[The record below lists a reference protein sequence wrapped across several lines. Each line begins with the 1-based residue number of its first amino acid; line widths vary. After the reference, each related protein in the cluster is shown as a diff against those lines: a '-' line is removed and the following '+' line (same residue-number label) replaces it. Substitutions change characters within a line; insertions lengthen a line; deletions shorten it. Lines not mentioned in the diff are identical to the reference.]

1 MTRDET
7 REPPPELDPRSGLS
21 HEAIHE
27 ELHRILM
34 SPEFQ
39 ATDRM
44 RDFLRFVVE
53 EALAGRADQL
63 KGFTIATQV
72 FGRGKNFDA
81 AQDPI
86 VRIQAGRLRR
96 ALERYY
102 LVAGWRDP
110 IHIDMPKGR
119 YIPYFVV
126 QTVEK
131 GRIQDPTTQTAD
143 RLGDY
148 SPVGPSVAV
157 LPLKN
162 LTADPNQDFF
172 AIGLAEDLVT
182 ELTRFQDIVVFP
194 CQRTTLGTG
203 SLADLEQLT
212 RTAGARFLLGG
223 TVRRDPETTK
233 VSMRLIDAKTGRQIW
248 AGVYKHK
255 LEASSLIATQEDIAR
270 NVVASIGSEYGIIA
284 RRLSTESRKKS
295 PGDLDTYEAMFRYY
309 SYQIAP
315 SPQTSGECFVA
326 LQRAVEKEPE
336 YGPAWSALATLHCQ
350 MHTFDVPDFD
360 RPLDTALQYA
370 RKGVFL
376 EPGSQIGRLV
386 LAYASYL
393 SDDLD
398 SFHQEIEMAIGLN
411 PNSLY
416 TVGTAGY
423 LHVMVGESDRGLSLL
438 DRATSANPFFPKWFH
453 TAYFMDHFRRQE
465 YERALLEI
473 QQDNCVQNFWSSAL
487 HVAVLGKLGR
497 NSEAKVHIEGLLR
510 LKPDFASQARELMRR
525 SLKVENLIDEL
536 IDGLRRGG
544 LEIREDREV
553 G

>member
-1 MTRDET
+1 MIRDET
-7 REPPPELDPRSGLS
+7 EEPPPTMEPQSGLS
-21 HEAIHE
+21 HNAIRE
-27 ELHRILM
+27 ELNRILA
-34 SPEFQ
+34 SREFH

-72 FGRGKNFDA
+72 FGRDKNFDA

-96 ALERYY
+96 SLERYY
-102 LVAGWRDP
+102 LVAGGRDP

-119 YIPYFVV
+119 YIPYFVAQAV
-126 QTVEK
+126 GTGHVK
-131 GRIQDPTTQTAD
+131 DPVV
-143 RLGDY
+143 RRGEY

-157 LPLKN
+157 LPLEN
-162 LTADPNQDFF
+162 LTGDPDQAFF
-172 AIGLAEDLVT
+172 TIGIAEDMVT
-182 ELTRFQDIVVFP
+182 ELNRFQDIVVFP
-194 CQRTTLGTG
+194 CQRTTLGAG
-203 SLADLEQLT
+203 SPTDLEQLG
-212 RTAGARFLLGG
+212 RTTGARFLLGG
-223 TVRRDPETTK
+223 TLRRDPERAK
-233 VSMRLIDAKTGRQIW
+233 VSMRLVDAQTGRQIW
-248 AGVYKHK
+248 AAAYKPE

-284 RRLSTESRKKS
+284 RRLSTESRKK
-295 PGDLDTYEAMFRYY
+295 PPADLDTYEAMFRYY

-315 SPQTSGECFVA
+315 SPQMSGECFAA
-326 LQRAVEKEPE
+326 LQLAVEKEPE
-336 YGPAWSALATLHCQ
+336 YGPAWSALATLYCQ
-350 MHTFDVPDFD
+350 MYTFDVSGFD
-360 RPLDTALQYA
+360 LPLDTALQYA

-376 EPGSQIGRLV
+376 EPGSQIGRLT

-398 SFHQEIEMAIGLN
+398 SFHQEIETALGLN

-416 TVGTAGY
+416 TVGSAGY
-423 LHVMVGESDRGLSLL
+423 LHVMVGESERGLSLL
-438 DRATSANPFFPKWFH
+438 DRAISANPFYPQWFH
-453 TAYFMDHFRRQE
+453 TAYFIDHFRRQE

-473 QQDNCVQNFWSSAL
+473 QQCNFVQGFWSPAL
-487 HVAVLGKLGR
+487 FVAVLGKLNR
-497 NSEAKVHIEGLLR
+497 SSEAKTHIEELVR
-510 LKPDFASQARELMRR
+510 LKPDFASRARELMRR
-525 SLKVENLIDEL
+525 SLKIEGFIDEL

-544 LEIREDREV
+544 LEIEERRAF

>member
-1 MTRDET
+1 MPRYEASK
-7 REPPPELDPRSGLS
+7 PPPALEPRSGLS
-21 HEAIHE
+21 HDAIRK
-27 ELHRILM
+27 ELDRILA
-34 SPEFQ
+34 SREFH

-72 FGRGKNFDA
+72 FGRGRNFDA

-119 YIPYFVV
+119 YIPYFVA
-126 QTVEK
+126 QTVETD
-131 GRIQDPTTQTAD
+131 RFQDPATRTAD
-143 RLGDY
+143 RLGES

-157 LPLKN
+157 LPLEN
-162 LTADPNQDFF
+162 LTGDPDQLFF
-172 AIGLAEDLVT
+172 TIGLAEDLVT
-182 ELTRFQDIVVFP
+182 ELNRFQDIVVFP
-194 CQRTTLGTG
+194 CQRATLGAG
-203 SLADLEQLT
+203 SPTDLERLT

-233 VSMRLIDAKTGRQIW
+233 VSMHLIDAKTGRQIW
-248 AGVYKHK
+248 AGDYKHK
-255 LEASSLIATQEDIAR
+255 LEASSLITTQEDIAR

-284 RRLSTESRKKS
+284 RRLSAESRKKS
-295 PGDLDTYEAMFRYY
+295 PTGLDTYEAMFRYY

-315 SPQTSGECFVA
+315 SPESSGECFIA

-360 RPLDTALQYA
+360 RPLDAGLQYA
-370 RKGVFL
+370 RKGVL
-376 EPGSQIGRLV
+376 LDPGSQIGRLV

-398 SFHQEIEMAIGLN
+398 SFHQEIETAIRLN

-416 TVGTAGY
+416 TVGSAGY
-423 LHVMVGESDRGLSLL
+423 LHVMVGESERGLSLL
-438 DRATSANPFFPKWFH
+438 DRATSANPFFPQWFH

-497 NSEAKVHIEGLLR
+497 SSEAKVHIEGLLR

-525 SLKVENLIDEL
+525 SLKVESVIDEL
-536 IDGLRRGG
+536 IDGLGRGG
-544 LEIREDREV
+544 LEIREDRAV

>member
-1 MTRDET
+1 MIRDET
-7 REPPPELDPRSGLS
+7 EEPPPTLEPQSGLS
-21 HEAIHE
+21 HNAIRE
-27 ELHRILM
+27 ELNRILA
-34 SPEFQ
+34 SREFH

-72 FGRGKNFDA
+72 FGRDKNFDA

-96 ALERYY
+96 SLERYY
-102 LVAGWRDP
+102 LVAGGRDP

-126 QTVEK
+126 QAVGTGHVK
-131 GRIQDPTTQTAD
+131 DPVN
-143 RLGDY
+143 RRGEY

-157 LPLKN
+157 LPLEN
-162 LTADPNQDFF
+162 LTEDPDQTFF
-172 AIGLAEDLVT
+172 TIGLAEDLVT
-182 ELTRFQDIVVFP
+182 ELSRFQDIVVFP
-194 CQRTTLGTG
+194 CQRTTLGAG
-203 SLADLEQLT
+203 SPTDLEQLG
-212 RTAGARFLLGG
+212 RTTGARFLLGG
-223 TVRRDPETTK
+223 TVRRDPEAAK
-233 VSMRLIDAKTGRQIW
+233 VSMRLIDAKTGRQVW

-255 LEASSLIATQEDIAR
+255 LEASNLIATQEDIAR

-284 RRLSTESRKKS
+284 RRLSAESRKK
-295 PGDLDTYEAMFRYY
+295 PPADLDTYEAMFRYY

-315 SPQTSGECFVA
+315 SPQVSGECFAA

-350 MHTFDVPDFD
+350 MYTFDVSGFD
-360 RPLDTALQYA
+360 LPLDTALKFA
-370 RKGVFL
+370 RRGVFL
-376 EPGSQIGRLV
+376 EPGSQIGRLI

-398 SFHQEIEMAIGLN
+398 SFHQEIEAALGLN

-416 TVGTAGY
+416 TVGSAGY
-423 LHVMVGESDRGLSLL
+423 LYVMVGEFERGLSLL
-438 DRATSANPFFPKWFH
+438 DNAIMANPFYPMWFRA
-453 TAYFMDHFRRQE
+453 AYFMVHFHRRE
-465 YERALLEI
+465 YDRALLEI
-473 QQDNCVQNFWSSAL
+473 EQYDPVQSFWSPAL
-487 HVAVLGKLGR
+487 RVAVLGKLGR
-497 NSEAKVHIEGLLR
+497 SSEAKVYIEKLVG
-510 LKPDFASQARELMRR
+510 LKPDFAPRARELIRR
-525 SLKVENLIDEL
+525 SLKVEGVIDEL
-536 IDGLRRGG
+536 IDGLSRAG
-544 LEIREDREV
+544 LEMEERRAF